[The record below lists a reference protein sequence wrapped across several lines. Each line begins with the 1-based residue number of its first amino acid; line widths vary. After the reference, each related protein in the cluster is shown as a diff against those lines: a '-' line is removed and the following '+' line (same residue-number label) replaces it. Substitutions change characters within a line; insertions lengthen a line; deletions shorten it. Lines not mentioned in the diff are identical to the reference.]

1 MTQTSNSLWV
11 EKHRPKNLDTYLG
24 NELVRNK
31 IEAFIKNNDIPHLL
45 LAGRAGTGKTTLA
58 KILVNHIDCDYLFI
72 NASDENNVE
81 TIRTKIKGF
90 VTTMSLRPMKIVV
103 LDEADYVT
111 PNAQAALRNLMEAFS
126 NSSRFI
132 LTCNYAERIIDPIIS
147 RTQAFDLVPPSV
159 KEVAIHL
166 AKILSE
172 EGVEYSPIDVKTLV
186 VSYYPDIRKVINTAQ
201 LMTRNGKLHLDMR
214 QLVGEDSKLGLL
226 TKLLDTKVGLLQRF
240 KSIRE
245 MLHNNHV
252 RDYAEFYT
260 FLYQNIEEFPEKKH
274 PEIIL
279 AIAEAQKSDSFV
291 VDKEI
296 NFAALTY
303 RILEA
308 VG

>member
-31 IEAFIKNNDIPHLL
+31 IESFIKNNDIPHLL